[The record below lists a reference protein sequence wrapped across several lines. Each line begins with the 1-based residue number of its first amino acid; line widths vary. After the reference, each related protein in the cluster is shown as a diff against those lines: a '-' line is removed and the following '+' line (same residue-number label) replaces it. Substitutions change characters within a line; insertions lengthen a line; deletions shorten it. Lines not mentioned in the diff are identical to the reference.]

1 MVGVGGKFLMFPV
14 FNMFNA
20 WIPASST
27 ARALAA
33 LLWRRASLGAVSDHA
48 AAVRPGL
55 WLWSVD
61 LAT

>member
-1 MVGVGGKFLMFPV
+1 MFPI
-14 FNMFNA
+14 FNMFDI

-27 ARALAA
+27 ATTLTALAWSRTGLA
-33 LLWRRASLGAVSDHA
+33 AVSHHA

-61 LAT
+61 LGA